1 MNRATINPSAQKRR
15 QRIRVKVDYLKQIQ
29 ATIDYVEAHLDEELS
44 LSQLAQVAR
53 LSDFHFHRVFQSMA
67 GETVMEYVRKRR
79 LARSAYQVAH
89 SDAKLL
95 DIALDNGFQNH
106 ETFTRAFK
114 RMFEITPGGYRKQGI
129 KPPAYSKLNV
139 LQRKYNPYLGGIR
152 MDYRIVTKPAF
163 KVIGYELR
171 TTSVNGE
178 NLQQIPA
185 FWQQYLQNGWS
196 DRIPNRVH
204 RESPVELGICHSFDM
219 DSGTFTYL
227 IGMEAEHFE
236 DVPED
241 LACREFL
248 SAEYAVFTTPKVPI
262 AQFSPSIQST
272 WKSVFEEWFPH
283 SGYEHAGTPEFE
295 LYDERCWPDKPEV
308 QMDIYVPIKRKGE

>member
-1 MNRATINPSAQKRR
+1 MGIARERGASVH
-15 QRIRVKVDYLKQIQ
+15 VKEDYLKQVQ
-29 ATIDYVEAHLDEELS
+29 ATIDYVESHLAEELS
-44 LSQLAQVAR
+44 LSRLAQVAR
-53 LSDFHFHRVFQSMA
+53 LSDFHYHRVFHSMA

-95 DIALDNGFQNH
+95 DIALENGFQNH

-114 RMFEITPGGYRKQGI
+114 RMFEMTPADYRKKGI
-129 KPPAYSKLNV
+129 KPPTYLKLNV

-152 MDYRIVTKPAF
+152 MDYRVVTKPGF
-163 KVIGYELR
+163 KVIGYELQ
-171 TTSVNGE
+171 TSTCNGE
-178 NLQQIPA
+178 NLKKIPE
-185 FWQQYLQNGWS
+185 FWQEYLQNAWS
-196 DRIPNRVH
+196 DRIPNRIH

-219 DSGTFTYL
+219 ESGTFTYM

-236 DVPED
+236 GVPEG
-241 LACREFL
+241 LVCREFM
-248 SAEYAVFTTPKVPI
+248 SAEYAVFTSPKVPHD
-262 AQFSPSIQST
+262 QFSSSIQST

-295 LYDERCWPDKPEV
+295 LYDERCHPGRPEA
-308 QMDIYVPIKRKGE
+308 QMDIYIPIKRKDA